1 MPPRLPFLFAPSTSA
16 TSSFLGPE
24 YFRKLVVE
32 YVVSSAD
39 DIIQAD
45 PTNPLLPPIEERM
58 ELPAAEA
65 MDVVE
70 DDDDDTCPTAAAAA
84 SEGADSIGEIKPIN
98 FRRGYN
104 PTPVSSVC
112 R

>member
-1 MPPRLPFLFAPSTSA
+1 LPFLFVPSTSA
-16 TSSFLGPE
+16 ISSFLGPE

-39 DIIQAD
+39 DITQAD

-70 DDDDDTCPTAAAAA
+70 EDDDDTCPTAAAAA
-84 SEGADSIGEIKPIN
+84 SEGADSIGGMKTIN
-98 FRRGYN
+98 
-104 PTPVSSVC
+104 VC
-112 R
+112 RGV